1 VSGGEDQRLI
11 ALGGLEL
18 MLTPPEERFDR
29 ITRLAREVF
38 GVPVAEINLI
48 GESLQFTKSPQAP
61 GDDPTSP
68 RSESFCD
75 ITIQSPETLV
85 VTDATRDERFAH
97 RTTVTGERHIRFYA
111 GRPLAVGGGERV
123 GTLCLVDSEPR
134 EFDAEQLHLLDEM
147 GVWVERELLENA
159 ERARA
164 GDVQQR
170 LLPASPERGSAVT
183 IAGAS
188 IPYHHVGGD
197 FHSWTATD
205 DAVDLTI
212 SDVMGKGVGA
222 AIVAATVRAT
232 MNTQSRLAPGEA
244 LAATNELLIS
254 DFTATDTF
262 ATMFHARLDVATGDL
277 EYADAGHGLTV
288 IVRSG
293 GGHDRLAST
302 GMPLGIAA
310 DVDFLAGRARLEPGD
325 VLVTFTDG
333 LLDLV
338 DGTLASVESV
348 VDIVRS
354 SGGVQEIV
362 ERAMALGEPSQRTD
376 DVTVVALA
384 MGSRG

>member
-1 VSGGEDQRLI
+1 
-11 ALGGLEL
+11 

-75 ITIQSPETLV
+75 VTIQSPETLV
-85 VTDATRDERFAH
+85 VIDATRDERFAH

-159 ERARA
+159 ERHRA
-164 GDVQQR
+164 GTVQQR

-188 IPYHHVGGD
+188 IPFHHVGGD
-197 FHSWTATD
+197 FHSWTTTD

-212 SDVMGKGVGA
+212 ADVMGKGVGA

-244 LAATNELLIS
+244 LATTNDLLIS

-293 GGHDRLAST
+293 GGHDRLVST

-310 DVDFLAGRARLEPGD
+310 DVDFHTGRARLEPGD

-338 DGTLASVESV
+338 DGTLASVDTV

-362 ERAMALGEPSQRTD
+362 ERAMALGDSTMRTD

-384 MGSRG
+384 MAARG